1 MTMTKTSL
9 LVVVLAATAA
19 CGGKTKND
27 AEESGGGATIDTQA
41 TTGDTT
47 DRSSQMVG
55 PEKMDEV
62 NRALQRK
69 QMIVS
74 RCLASA
80 VEAGD
85 EPKNSHGKVTLEIS
99 ISPSGQASKVNVIKS
114 SFKAQSVAD
123 CVVRKVE
130 EIAFPELPK
139 QIETSWTY
147 AMEAN

>member
-1 MTMTKTSL
+1 MTKTSL
-9 LVVVLAATAA
+9 LVVVLAAAAA
-19 CGGKTKND
+19 CGGKTKNEV
-27 AEESGGGATIDTQA
+27 EESGGGATIDTQA
-41 TTGDTT
+41 TSGDTT
-47 DRSSQMVG
+47 DRSSTMVG

-74 RCLASA
+74 RCLSEA
-80 VEAGD
+80 VEAG
-85 EPKNSHGKVTLEIS
+85 EAPKNSHGKVTLEIV
-99 ISPSGQASKVNVIKS
+99 IAPSGQASKVNVIKS
-114 SFKAQSVAD
+114 SFQAQSVSD
-123 CVVRKVE
+123 CVVKKVE

>member
-1 MTMTKTSL
+1 MTKTSL

-19 CGGKTKND
+19 CGGKNKND
-27 AEESGGGATIDTQA
+27 VEESGGGATIDTQA
-41 TTGDTT
+41 TTADTT

-55 PEKMDEV
+55 PEKMDEI

-80 VEAGD
+80 VESGD

-114 SFKAQSVAD
+114 SFKAQSVSD
-123 CVVRKVE
+123 CVVKKVE